1 MTEEAA
7 GRTVPP
13 LLFAGFAV
21 AAIGGPLALA
31 SVYATGAAGAAV
43 PSIGLVALTGAV
55 LAAFPLLVWLR
66 YSEDIVSAG
75 GLAAFVEAAA
85 GRRLALV
92 QAAVW
97 SFSYFLYL
105 SYTVKDV
112 VYEMLPV
119 VFPGI
124 HSWRPVLEVAVPIG
138 LVGLVLAGLAPVLW
152 ALLISAV
159 AQLALMLALGTIEL
173 SHHGAARSSFTH
185 VPGAHAYARGSANVA
200 LLFVCGSLPLFL
212 GAEARGGKRTVRGG
226 LAAAWAIV
234 GIYLLYAVFPLARV
248 PNDLRFSALP
258 GYSIASAYSG
268 RTLAILVGLGAAVS
282 VSGVIVAEY
291 IALSRLLHSVLRVPV
306 RRLLLWIG
314 VPFVAAD
321 ALSLINPDGFDHKLI
336 RPSLTALFVS
346 QLIVFALFPLYRAR
360 RARLGAGDIVIAAV
374 AFALM
379 TWGLYRALAYAVAT

>member
-1 MTEEAA
+1 MTDEAA
-7 GRTVPP
+7 GHAVPP

-31 SVYATGAAGAAV
+31 AVYATGAAGAAV
-43 PSIGLVALTGAV
+43 PSIGLVALTGVV

-119 VFPGI
+119 AFPGI

-138 LVGLVLAGLAPVLW
+138 LVALVLTGLRPVLW
-152 ALLISAV
+152 ALLVSAL
-159 AQLALMLALGTIEL
+159 AQLALMLVLGTVEL

-185 VPGAHAYARGSANVA
+185 VPGTHAFARGSANVA

-212 GAEARGGKRTVRGG
+212 GAEVRGGKRTVRGS

-234 GIYLLYAVFPLARV
+234 GVYLLFATFPLARV
-248 PNDLRFSALP
+248 PDDLRFSALP

-268 RTLAILVGLGAAVS
+268 RPLAVLVGLGAAIS
-282 VSGVIVAEY
+282 VCGVIVAEY
-291 IALSRLLHSVLRVPV
+291 IALSRLLHAVLRVPV

-314 VPFVAAD
+314 IPFVVAD
-321 ALSLINPDGFDHKLI
+321 ALSLINPDAFDEKLT
-336 RPSLTALFVS
+336 RPSLSALFVS
-346 QLIVFALFPLYRAR
+346 QLIVFAVFPLYRAR
-360 RARLGAGDIVIAAV
+360 RGRLGAGDVVIAA
-374 AFALM
+374 AALGLM
-379 TWGLYRALAYAVAT
+379 SWGLYRAVGYAVAT